1 MLSLTISIVVS
12 FVLLAAI
19 TVIGQAVI
27 ERTLRPAGRF
37 VGAGGGTLHVAELG
51 NDTANEAPLVLLHG
65 ASGNLEDMRI
75 ALGETLAKRWRV
87 LLLDRPGHG
96 LSSRSGGA
104 DDASPMR
111 QAALIHDALGRLGVK
126 RPI

>member
-1 MLSLTISIVVS
+1 MRRVSLRVRIARRMLSLTISIVVS

-37 VGAGGGTLHVAELG
+37 VERGRRHLARRRTAATS
-51 NDTANEAPLVLLHG
+51 TANEAPLVLLHG
-65 ASGNLEDMRI
+65 ASGNLEDMRL

-87 LLLDRPGHG
+87 LLLDRPGT
-96 LSSRSGGA
+96 
-104 DDASPMR
+104 
-111 QAALIHDALGRLGVK
+111 RLEQPVRRRG
-126 RPI
+126 